1 MKGESGT
8 VPEATLSAVR
18 HLLVIALI
26 GLVAPLA
33 GCGSDKSK
41 SDSSTAA
48 PTGSPASTPPGPT
61 GPTAS
66 ASADG
71 CTQADAPKVG
81 KRKAEKPK
89 GKLAKGRKY
98 ALVFATNCGD
108 FTVTLDP
115 KLAPEAS
122 ASMVSLAKQKF
133 FDATAFHRIA
143 PGFVIQG
150 GDPTA
155 GGTGGPGYTTH
166 DKPPADATY
175 PKGTFAM
182 AKGGSEPPGTGGS
195 QFFVMTG
202 DRGLPPE
209 YAIVGKVT
217 AGMDVVDRIGAL
229 GDAYEQPTQVVVIE
243 KVTVKES

>member
-1 MKGESGT
+1 
-8 VPEATLSAVR
+8 VPRPLAI
-18 HLLVIALI
+18 LLICLTA
-26 GLVAPLA
+26 ALA
-33 GCGSDKSK
+33 GCGGGKAK
-41 SDSSTAA
+41 SDPSTAA
-48 PTGSPASTPPGPT
+48 PTGSGTTAATAPAAPT
-61 GPTAS
+61 GTGNAP
-66 ASADG
+66 G
-71 CTQADAPKVG
+71 CKQANAPSVG
-81 KRKAEKPK
+81 KRAARKPS
-89 GKLAKGRKY
+89 GKLAKGKAY
-98 ALVFATNCGD
+98 SLVFTTNCGT
-108 FTVTLDP
+108 FTVALDP

-122 ASMVSLAKQKF
+122 ASMVALAKQKF

-155 GGTGGPGYTTH
+155 TGNGGPGYTTQ

-182 AKGGSEPPGTGGS
+182 AKSGAEPPGTGGS

-202 DRGLPPE
+202 DRGLPAE

-243 KVTVKES
+243 SVKVKES

>member
-1 MKGESGT
+1 
-8 VPEATLSAVR
+8 VR
-18 HLLVIALI
+18 HLLAIALI
-26 GLVAPLA
+26 CLA
-33 GCGSDKSK
+33 AAAGGCGSDKPK
-41 SDSSTAA
+41 SDSGTAA
-48 PTGSPASTPPGPT
+48 PAGSTPSTPSGPS
-61 GPTAS
+61 GPAAAAES
-66 ASADG
+66 GG
-71 CTQADAPKVG
+71 CKQADAPQVG
-81 KRKAEKPK
+81 KRQAKKPS
-89 GKLAKGRKY
+89 GKLAKGRTY
-98 ALVFATNCGD
+98 ALVFATNCGS

-133 FDATAFHRIA
+133 FDGTAFHRIA

-155 GGTGGPGYTTH
+155 GGSGGPGYTTE

-182 AKGGSEPPGTGGS
+182 AKSGAEPPGTGGS

-217 AGMDVVDRIGAL
+217 DGMDAVDRIGAL
-229 GDAYEQPTQVVVIE
+229 GDADEQPTQVVVIE

>member
-1 MKGESGT
+1 MKGESAT
-8 VPEATLSAVR
+8 VTEATLSAVR
-18 HLLVIALI
+18 HLLVMALI
-26 GLVAPLA
+26 CVAAAPI
-33 GCGSDKSK
+33 GCGGDKSK
-41 SDSSTAA
+41 TDSSTAA
-48 PTGSPASTPPGPT
+48 PTGSPASAPSGPT
-61 GPTAS
+61 GPAAPTA
-66 ASADG
+66 AGG
-71 CTQADAPKVG
+71 CTQADAPKIG
-81 KRKAEKPK
+81 KRPATKPR
-89 GKLAKGRKY
+89 GRLAKGRTY

-108 FTVTLDP
+108 FTVTLNP

-122 ASMVSLAKQKF
+122 ASMVALAKQKF

-155 GGTGGPGYTTH
+155 SGSGGPGYTTQ
-166 DKPPADATY
+166 DKPPSDATY
-175 PKGTFAM
+175 PKGTVAM

-217 AGMDVVDRIGAL
+217 GGMDVVERIGAL
-229 GDAYEQPTQVVVIE
+229 GDAYEQPTQVVVIK